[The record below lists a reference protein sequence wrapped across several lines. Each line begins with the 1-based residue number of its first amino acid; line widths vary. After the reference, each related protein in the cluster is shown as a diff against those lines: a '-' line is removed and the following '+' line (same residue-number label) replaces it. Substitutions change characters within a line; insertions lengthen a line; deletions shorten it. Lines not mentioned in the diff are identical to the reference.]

1 MSPCVC
7 LSASRPLNLSFRHG
21 SLTYFAHRLPPSLHS
36 SIPPSPF
43 LSFLF
48 LLSLVQFGDMRGLI
62 ATLDES
68 GTLAANYLGTD
79 PPTGSVVTPS
89 LKEVPAIACL

>member
-1 MSPCVC
+1 
-7 LSASRPLNLSFRHG
+7 
-21 SLTYFAHRLPPSLHS
+21 
-36 SIPPSPF
+36 
-43 LSFLF
+43 
-48 LLSLVQFGDMRGLI
+48 MRGLI